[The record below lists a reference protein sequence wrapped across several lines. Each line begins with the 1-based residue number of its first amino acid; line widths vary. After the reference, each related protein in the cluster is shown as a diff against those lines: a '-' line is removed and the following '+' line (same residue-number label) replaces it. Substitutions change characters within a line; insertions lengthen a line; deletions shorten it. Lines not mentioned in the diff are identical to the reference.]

1 MGSFANTVFSVL
13 LGWLQSAIAWLW
25 GVSTSGSDGGLLG
38 WMISHWLP
46 LTLLLCLVG
55 MAVDFVVYL
64 LRWQP
69 YRVWGRVL
77 SRLWPEGFH
86 RGRAQGEVPPV
97 RAYPPRGRVYTDASM
112 TTPEAYQPSA
122 YPSAWRANDPEEDQT

>member
-25 GVSTSGSDGGLLG
+25 GVLASGSMGGLLG

-69 YRVWGRVL
+69 YRVWRRFFC
-77 SRLWPEGFH
+77 RLWPEVR
-86 RGRAQGEVPPV
+86 RGPAQGEVPPV
-97 RAYPPRGRVYTDASM
+97 RAYPPVAA
-112 TTPEAYQPSA
+112 PEQYQQPV
-122 YPSAWRANDPEEDQT
+122 YPSAWPANSPEEDQP